1 MQDYRPESFETNL
14 EKALMQAMLK
24 LTEEK
29 QKRMKKKV
37 INMDF
42 EINPNLK
49 LPHQLMLKNQEN
61 GGEVLVE
68 TLPLNQTQI
77 IPSSIPIFPLPAS
90 ISRSSPLAIPFPSAL
105 NPAKLHVTDDAL
117 FDLPLNILFPSTADR
132 NVGSSSESLQI
143 YPLRSCTKAQYEKWT
158 TVVNSNTDN
167 GASISSTMRSN
178 SAANQSG
185 NTPTREHHVSPRSSE
200 VETTTS

>member
-1 MQDYRPESFETNL
+1 
-14 EKALMQAMLK
+14 MQAMLK

-77 IPSSIPIFPLPAS
+77 IPPSIPIFPLPAS

-143 YPLRSCTKAQYEKWT
+143 YPLNMI
-158 TVVNSNTDN
+158 VVN
-167 GASISSTMRSN
+167 
-178 SAANQSG
+178 
-185 NTPTREHHVSPRSSE
+185 PTRVIGTAGGNGFGLVLQCLCSTSSHLR
-200 VETTTS
+200 